1 MSNFLCGFWELNW
14 GHHTWV
20 ANSLLTELSPQP
32 SESFF
37 LSLYYVYAYVKWV
50 HLCVFSCVWVHLCGS
65 MYVEA
70 WSWCQ
75 MSSVINSSFVD
86 GGEACELNSELTHST
101 SLLSQLPPLSPLI
114 FASSMQRL
122 PSFSLRFWE
131 SDLSSSSHL
140 HGRPFINGT
149 IFSAPISFFS
159 CPPSLRY
166 HSSPIGICFS
176 LFRGQSSVSVTER
189 GTVTFPDSNQY

>member
-1 MSNFLCGFWELNW
+1 M
-14 GHHTWV
+14 
-20 ANSLLTELSPQP
+20 
-32 SESFF
+32 
-37 LSLYYVYAYVKWV
+37 
-50 HLCVFSCVWVHLCGS
+50 CVFMCVSTLVWVDVCGGLKLTS
-65 MYVEA
+65 DVF
-70 WSWCQ
+70 WDQ
-75 MSSVINSSFVD
+75 FLL
-86 GGEACELNSELTHST
+86 GEACELNSALTHST
-101 SLLSQLPPLSPLI
+101 SLVSQLPPLSPLI

-149 IFSAPISFFS
+149 IFLAPMSFFN

-166 HSSPIGICFS
+166 HSSPTGICFS